1 MSSNFEIP
9 TSKYSSILGAK
20 LDKLPNQ
27 DEAIE
32 LFQIWKKEHERV
44 YSDLEVTAKKF
55 GIFVTNLKYITES
68 NAKRDSSH
76 SVLLGLT
83 NFADLSFMEFNETYM
98 TMNTD
103 TIDIANNEVVYD
115 STSSC
120 CWAFACVGAIEG
132 IVAIKKGKLISLSE
146 QELLDCVP
154 NAGCG
159 GGSKSDGFKWVIGNK
174 GVARQD
180 DYPYTAKKDVCRCGQ
195 ISNSENSDIDSY
207 YLVDRTDKGLLAVVA
222 KQPLSV
228 SIYAKSPE
236 FQLYT
241 SGIFRGDD
249 CPVDSLEVTHGML
262 IVGYDSIEGEDYWIV
277 KNSYGEKWG
286 MHGYMYIKRNTG
298 KKYGVAAINAWA
310 IDIVKNK

>member
-9 TSKYSSILGAK
+9 TSKYTSILGPK

-68 NAKRDSSH
+68 NAKRVSSH

-103 TIDIANNEVVYD
+103 TIDIANNE
-115 STSSC
+115 
-120 CWAFACVGAIEG
+120 
-132 IVAIKKGKLISLSE
+132 
-146 QELLDCVP
+146 
-154 NAGCG
+154 
-159 GGSKSDGFKWVIGNK
+159 
-174 GVARQD
+174 
-180 DYPYTAKKDVCRCGQ
+180 

>member
-9 TSKYSSILGAK
+9 TSKYTSILGAK

-103 TIDIANNEVVYD
+103 TIDIANNE
-115 STSSC
+115 
-120 CWAFACVGAIEG
+120 
-132 IVAIKKGKLISLSE
+132 
-146 QELLDCVP
+146 
-154 NAGCG
+154 
-159 GGSKSDGFKWVIGNK
+159 
-174 GVARQD
+174 
-180 DYPYTAKKDVCRCGQ
+180 
-195 ISNSENSDIDSY
+195 
-207 YLVDRTDKGLLAVVA
+207 
-222 KQPLSV
+222 
-228 SIYAKSPE
+228 
-236 FQLYT
+236 
-241 SGIFRGDD
+241 GIFRGED
-249 CPVDSLEVTHGML
+249 CPETLEITHSML
-262 IVGYDSIEGEDYWIV
+262 IVGYDSIAGEDYWIV
-277 KNSYGEKWG
+277 KNSYGG
-286 MHGYMYIKRNTG
+286 TRGIHGYMYIKRNTN

-310 IDIVKNK
+310 IDIIKNK

>member
-9 TSKYSSILGAK
+9 TSKYTSILSAK

-103 TIDIANNEVVYD
+103 TIDIANNE
-115 STSSC
+115 
-120 CWAFACVGAIEG
+120 
-132 IVAIKKGKLISLSE
+132 IS
-146 QELLDCVP
+146 
-154 NAGCG
+154 
-159 GGSKSDGFKWVIGNK
+159 
-174 GVARQD
+174 
-180 DYPYTAKKDVCRCGQ
+180 
-195 ISNSENSDIDSY
+195 ISANSNIDSY
-207 YLVDRTDKGLLAVVA
+207 YLVERTDTGLLGVVST
-222 KQPLSV
+222 LH
-228 SIYAKSPE
+228 
-236 FQLYT
+236 QL
-241 SGIFRGDD
+241 
-249 CPVDSLEVTHGML
+249 
-262 IVGYDSIEGEDYWIV
+262 GYDSIAGEDYWIV
-277 KNSYGEKWG
+277 KNSYGGTWG
-286 MHGYMYIKRNTG
+286 IHGYMYIKRNTN

>member
-9 TSKYSSILGAK
+9 TSKYTSILGAK

-103 TIDIANNEVVYD
+103 TIDIANNE
-115 STSSC
+115 
-120 CWAFACVGAIEG
+120 
-132 IVAIKKGKLISLSE
+132 
-146 QELLDCVP
+146 
-154 NAGCG
+154 
-159 GGSKSDGFKWVIGNK
+159 
-174 GVARQD
+174 
-180 DYPYTAKKDVCRCGQ
+180 
-195 ISNSENSDIDSY
+195 ISNSANSNIDSY
-207 YLVDRTDKGLLAVVA
+207 YLVERTDRGLLGVVA
-222 KQPLSV
+222 KQPLSI

-236 FQLYT
+236 FQLYIG
-241 SGIFRGDD
+241 GIFRGED
-249 CPVDSLEVTHGML
+249 CPETLEITHSML
-262 IVGYDSIEGEDYWIV
+262 IVGYDSIAGEDYWIV
-277 KNSYGEKWG
+277 KNSYGGTWG
-286 MHGYMYIKRNTG
+286 IHGYMYIKRNTN